1 MAASSAYIL
10 SEAGRSDLLRIWL
23 YIFQESGSPDQAD
36 RVLLKLREAM
46 ALLSEQPDAGHLRED
61 LTAKPV
67 KFWSVFDYLVVYDPH
82 SRPVQILRVLHGA
95 RDVENLL

>member
-61 LTAKPV
+61 LTARPV
-67 KFWSVFDYLVVYDPH
+67 KF
-82 SRPVQILRVLHGA
+82 
-95 RDVENLL
+95 